1 MVLSMK
7 NPWIFIRIQILIG
20 VFRVMIKHL
29 LITSYYYHPI
39 KLLNVTV
46 KSHVYSKFSN
56 SVSDREHCNIY
67 RVDEISIVL
76 SNLFIYI
83 SHIHHNPKLFGGTNI
98 IITGDLVQLFPI
110 DNLLV
115 FRFL

>member
-7 NPWIFIRIQILIG
+7 NPWIFIRIQIPMG

-39 KLLNVTV
+39 KSLNVTV

-56 SVSDREHCNIY
+56 SVSDMFYSDGESRNIY
-67 RVDEISIVL
+67 IQDLSIF
-76 SNLFIYI
+76 SNLYI
-83 SHIHHNPKLFGGTNI
+83 KKNFHLINI
-98 IITGDLVQLFPI
+98 SVDPI
-110 DNLLV
+110 FASNNILI
-115 FRFL
+115 FR